1 MNSAHIEDLPS
12 DPEDTIDPYD
22 VATREGSQ
30 PERAPME
37 DYIGQQLSRFSNEA
51 GHALAIPFGSPEAES
66 VLRGFLERVRRG
78 CRRMARKL
86 NCMASHDEP
95 FVGAAS
101 GSGVRSAGRQTSV
114 TRSSG
119 RTMSTRGGRRGG
131 SLTIASPRAS
141 SATRVR
147 SGSSSRG
154 KQAAVDDSEDEGEDD
169 NESNDSEDADPTY
182 DIIGSSQ
189 LVDAPSPT
197 QPTQGTPQ
205 KRRAS
210 RRDRTDVGS
219 ANVLPTAPGRPRRKK
234 KTWTPNPT
242 PGGEAE

>member
-22 VATREGSQ
+22 VATRKGTQ

-51 GHALAIPFGSPEAES
+51 GHALAVPFGSPEAET

-101 GSGVRSAGRQTSV
+101 GSGVRSAGRETSV
-114 TRSSG
+114 ARSSA
-119 RTMSTRGGRRGG
+119 RTTSTRGGRRCG

-141 SATRVR
+141 SATRAR

-169 NESNDSEDADPTY
+169 NESNDNESSDSEETDPTY
-182 DIIGSSQ
+182 DIIGSS
-189 LVDAPSPT
+189 
-197 QPTQGTPQ
+197 
-205 KRRAS
+205 
-210 RRDRTDVGS
+210 
-219 ANVLPTAPGRPRRKK
+219 
-234 KTWTPNPT
+234 
-242 PGGEAE
+242 